1 MKSPQYKYCM
11 QFITFLLIISCSIP
25 ATQAG
30 PSEAYQQTIALA
42 AQGHDDKATVAFAAL
57 AEALPPQNNWHERMF
72 AAQQLINMRIAR
84 QSSFP
89 PQDRSNPY
97 LSLASAY
104 ASNHPQ
110 RQEATTWPIAILA
123 TIFPGA
129 GHAWQD
135 RWHDARTAA
144 IMVWPILLLTLWALK
159 KRMGPVTVFFTL
171 ITLWLWSG
179 TVFSA
184 ISLAERGNLETYL
197 IWWQSTWQASG
208 LPGRPW

>member
-11 QFITFLLIISCSIP
+11 QLITFLLIISYCIP

-30 PSEAYQQTIALA
+30 PSEAYQQAINLA
-42 AQGHDDKATVAFAAL
+42 TQGHDDKATAAFSAL
-57 AEALPPQNNWHERMF
+57 AEALPPQNSWHERMF
-72 AAQQLINMRIAR
+72 AAQQLISMRMAQQTTLPSQTR
-84 QSSFP
+84 P
-89 PQDRSNPY
+89 NPY
-97 LSLASAY
+97 LTMASAY
-104 ASNHPQ
+104 ASSHPQ
-110 RQEATTWPIAILA
+110 LHESKTWPAATLA
-123 TIFPGA
+123 TLFPGA
-129 GHAWQD
+129 GHAWQG

-144 IMVWPILLLTLWALK
+144 MMVWPILLLTLWAYK
-159 KRMGPVTVFFTL
+159 RRMGPVTLFFAL

-197 IWWQSTWQASG
+197 IWWQNTWQASG